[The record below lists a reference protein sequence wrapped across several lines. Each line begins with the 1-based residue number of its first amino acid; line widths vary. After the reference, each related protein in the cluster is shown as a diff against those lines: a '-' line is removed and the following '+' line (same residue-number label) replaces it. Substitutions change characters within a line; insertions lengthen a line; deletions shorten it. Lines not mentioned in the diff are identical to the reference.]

1 MLKKFAL
8 TSLLLSISLD
18 LYSESVLTAGNEGYF
33 KDLPSPYLYRFYE
46 YTLKDIK
53 IYRDGVNYR
62 YCKDDNCFLLIL
74 SKEKRDDNLAGRSKN
89 FFISYEGDISL
100 ERLSPLTDAIVKN
113 DRREVFVRVTDSSP
127 VVRYDLDLL
136 IILYLLGMLVVGGI
150 AISFIEGTNKVVK
163 GLLIKIDRMPL
174 PLYIFFFILVIVYA
188 AQLRLKGIWLPVV
201 DEGSAIRLL
210 YSYGNPLYN
219 LFISSDPRH
228 PGLYFVILRLF
239 LGCSDNPAFTA
250 RVISAIF
257 SVVSVGVMGFVV
269 MEKSRLF
276 SIIAMLLLA
285 TNPEYIYRS
294 REVTDISLFVMN
306 SLLSIFFLR
315 RAVSGE
321 RRRDYYL
328 FFLFLLLSCLS
339 SYAAY
344 INLIAMILFLF
355 ISKKIRGYEIP
366 VILMSLILTPSII
379 KISLSLP
386 QEFHSR
392 EMATAF
398 PEIIWGGSGL
408 MDFVLRT
415 IYNLVAGRYS
425 IIILVM
431 FIVYLILC
439 YKNIKGEMLLVLLF
453 VSNMLFFIVSLY
465 LRMMP
470 YYMLFFVVSLI
481 LLILSIRIDWDGAL
495 FNYLFT
501 LIFSLF
507 ILYGFIDESINRYEA
522 TYIQSYHL
530 RNDPAIL
537 VRTIKRTDVK
547 EVVIDIENNKHI
559 LGFHLFD
566 DPYKTLIK
574 RGCLL
579 IDNEM
584 MECLEE
590 SSRRRITVLTRMLSI
605 KRGWE
610 ERAVEKLASLTIRDF
625 FFVYDRNSPD
635 EVVLRWLDK
644 NCKTVLLGEKY
655 LLYRCAEDRW
665 SISSSRYE

>member
-8 TSLLLSISLD
+8 ISLPLLISLD
-18 LYSESVLTAGNEGYF
+18 LYSESVITAGNERYF

-46 YTLKDIK
+46 YTLKDIE
-53 IYRDGVNYR
+53 IYKDGVNYR
-62 YCKDDNCFLLIL
+62 YCKDDSCFLLIL
-74 SKEKRDDNLAGRSKN
+74 SKEKRDDNLVGRSKN
-89 FFISYEGDISL
+89 FFISYEGDIPL
-100 ERLSPLTDAIVKN
+100 ERLSPLIDAIVKN
-113 DRREVFVRVTDSSP
+113 DRRDVFVRVANSSP
-127 VVRYDLDLL
+127 VVRYDSDLL
-136 IILYLLGMLVVGGI
+136 SILYLLSMLIVGGVI
-150 AISFIEGTNKVVK
+150 ISLIEGINKVVK

-174 PLYIFFFILVIVYA
+174 PLYIFFFISVIVYA

-210 YSYGNPLYN
+210 YSYSNPLYN

-239 LGCSDNPAFTA
+239 LECSDNPVYTA
-250 RVISAIF
+250 RVISAVL
-257 SVVSVGVMGFVV
+257 SVVSIGVMGFVV

-276 SIIAMLLLA
+276 SLIAMLLLA
-285 TNPEYIYRS
+285 TNPEYVYRS
-294 REVTDISLFVMN
+294 REITDISLFVMN

-321 RRRDYYL
+321 KRRDYYL
-328 FFLFLLLSCLS
+328 FFLFLLISCLS

-344 INLIAMILFLF
+344 INLVAMILYLF

-366 VILMSLILTPSII
+366 LILMFLILSPSIV
-379 KISLSLP
+379 KMSLSLP
-386 QEFHSR
+386 QEFHSK
-392 EMATAF
+392 EMADAF
-398 PEIIWGGSGL
+398 PEIIWGGSDL

-415 IYNLVAGRYS
+415 IYDLVAGRYS

-431 FIVYLILC
+431 FIAYFILC
-439 YKNIKGEMLLVLLF
+439 YKNVKGELLLVILF
-453 VSNMLFFIVSLY
+453 VSNTLFSILSLY
-465 LRMMP
+465 FRMMP

-481 LLILSIRIDWDGAL
+481 LLVLSIRIDWEGRL

-547 EVVIDIENNKHI
+547 EVVIDMEYNKYI
-559 LGFHLFD
+559 LGFHLFE
-566 DPYKTLIK
+566 DPHKTLIR
-574 RGCLL
+574 RGCLVV
-579 IDNEM
+579 DNEM

-590 SSRRRITVLTRMLSI
+590 SSGRRITVLTRMLSI
-605 KRGWE
+605 ERGWE

-625 FFVYDRNSPD
+625 FFVYDRKSPN
-635 EVVLRWLDK
+635 EPVLRWLNN
-644 NCKTVLLGEKY
+644 NCKAVLLGEKY
-655 LLYRCAEDRW
+655 LLYRCTGD
-665 SISSSRYE
+665 S